1 VEATQ
6 PDPLVGSIVGE
17 RYRIL
22 APLGRGGM
30 GAVYRV
36 EHLMMKKELALK
48 LLHPELGRLDEVTR
62 RFEREAEA
70 AARLSHAN
78 IISVTDFGRTPD
90 GMLFLVM
97 ELLHGPSLT
106 DVIRPDGENG
116 RPLPRARALHILT
129 EILSA
134 LEHAHASGIVHRDL
148 KPDNIVLVEREGD
161 KDFVKLLDFGIAK
174 ITDESAQSLTQAG
187 VVFGTPEYLSPEQA
201 MGEEADGRA
210 DLYAAGVILYEM
222 LTGNRP
228 FRGSSRVEV
237 ISMHL
242 TRPIP
247 PLPAELRELEP
258 LVQKAMAKKRD
269 ERFPSAAAFAEALA
283 HPPSAV
289 HRTVDHL
296 RARLDRGVDSL
307 VWRAREAGVPWPRAF
322 VGAGFLLALSLLV
335 LVVGFW
341 RPHRPSAELQKRLD
355 EAEGLMAHN
364 QLAEAKSE
372 LREIAAAD
380 PKIGRTHYL
389 LGNLEVREGDRDDAL
404 EEYKQAVEL
413 DDRFRANPIL
423 RANVSAM
430 LDRRGEGASALSLL
444 VDTIGKPA
452 LPEVVACAK
461 LCKDEK
467 VRRRAA
473 EAAVQLG
480 GPALL
485 AAEGKAAD
493 DDDDTLEKLRNGK
506 TCRDRKAAALKLI
519 ALDDKRHLDSL
530 RAARDRR
537 GGFLGLQEINGCMRR
552 ELDAAVRKLESK

>member
-1 VEATQ
+1 VE
-6 PDPLVGSIVGE
+6 PDPVIDTVIGE
-17 RYRIL
+17 RYRVIE
-22 APLGRGGM
+22 PLGRGGM

-48 LLHPELGRLDEVTR
+48 LLHPELGRLDEVAK

-70 AARLSHAN
+70 AARLSHPN

-106 DVIRPDGENG
+106 QVIRPNG
-116 RPLPRARALHILT
+116 HGQRMDPQRALHILRQ
-129 EILSA
+129 ILRA

-148 KPDNIVLVEREGD
+148 KPDNIVLIDRDGD

-174 ITDESAQSLTQAG
+174 ISDNSKETLTQAG

-222 LTGNRP
+222 LTGTRP
-228 FRGSSRVEV
+228 YEAASRVEV

-247 PLPAELRELEP
+247 PLPADLPRNLDRV
-258 LVQKAMAKKRD
+258 VQGAMAKKRE
-269 ERFPSAAAFAEALA
+269 ERFADVTSFLAAL
-283 HPPSAV
+283 SQT
-289 HRTVDHL
+289 RTLPTLTDTL
-296 RARLDRGVDSL
+296 TEKLWDPL
-307 VWRAREAGVPWPRAF
+307 VWRARQAGVPMPRAF
-322 VGAGFLLALSLLV
+322 VGGFFALALTLIFLIFA
-335 LVVGFW
+335 FW
-341 RPHRPSAELQKRLD
+341 KPRPSSEVRKALD
-355 EAEGLMAHN
+355 DAEGMIAHN
-364 QLAEAKSE
+364 QLGDAKSA
-372 LREIAAAD
+372 LQQIIAAH
-380 PKIGRTHYL
+380 PNVGRAHYL
-389 LGNLEVREGDRDDAL
+389 LGNLEVLKNDRDEAL
-404 EEYKQAVEL
+404 GEYQRAIEL
-413 DDRFRANPIL
+413 DDHFRTNPVL
-423 RANVSAM
+423 RANVSGM
-430 LDRRGEGASALSLL
+430 LDRKSEGPAALILL
-444 VDTIGKPA
+444 VDVIGKPA

-461 LCKDEK
+461 LCKDDR

-485 AAEGKAAD
+485 ASEAKPAAD
-493 DDDDTLEKLRNGK
+493 DEEDAAVEKLRTGK
-506 TCRDRKAAALKLI
+506 SCRERKQAALKLI
-519 ALDDKRHLDSL
+519 AADDKRYLDSL

-537 GGFLGLQEINGCMRR
+537 GGFLNLEEINGCMKRD
-552 ELDAAVRKLESK
+552 LDAAIRKLESK